1 MFKSEKAYMSRNIV
15 GTEEDKGIII
25 VERPKEYWDDCYPTG
40 IYEQYDYKRHDLG
53 KKIERQLKGI

>member
-1 MFKSEKAYMSRNIV
+1 M
-15 GTEEDKGIII
+15 
-25 VERPKEYWDDCYPTG
+25 ERPKEYWDDCYPTG